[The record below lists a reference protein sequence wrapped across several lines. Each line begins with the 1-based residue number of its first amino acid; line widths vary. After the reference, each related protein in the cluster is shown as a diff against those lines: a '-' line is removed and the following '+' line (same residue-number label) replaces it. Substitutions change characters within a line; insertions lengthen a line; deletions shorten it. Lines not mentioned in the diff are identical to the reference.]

1 MTSKLKILLASTS
14 PRRIKLLENLDLPFQ
29 VIHPKIIEPL
39 ITSEPQSS
47 VIENSLLKAQSV
59 LGDYND
65 VYIVAADT
73 IVVKDKVILGK
84 PYDKEEAR
92 KMLRS
97 LSGSSHIVYT
107 GITVIESATG
117 RTVSDV
123 AKSIVYM
130 KKLYDEEI
138 SAYIKSGKPL
148 DKAGAYGIQD
158 YGSMIIE
165 RIEGCYFNVMGLP
178 MSLLHDIFKKFGVNL
193 LDIQTGNYIS

>member
-14 PRRIKLLENLDLPFQ
+14 PRRIKLLENLNLPFQ
-29 VIHPKIIEPL
+29 VVHPKIIEPL

-59 LGDYND
+59 LEDYND

-84 PYDKEEAR
+84 PCDKEEAR

-178 MSLLHDIFKKFGVNL
+178 MSLLHDLFKKFGVNL